1 MRVCSNSR
9 LRKIIGKII
18 GKTKQNKPPSTS
30 PKKNIR
36 KYFYWKSPS
45 KWQQAYPQRSIWMGY
60 QYHKNHIA
68 VAHLNWEAGI
78 TVKLSG
84 RLLAQ
89 HVWSPSPDT
98 TTKQT
103 KPWISSITKY
113 SIVKLPWGI
122 LPTRFFWRKSLVN
135 QSSLT
140 SNSTPTPPLPPKY

>member
-1 MRVCSNSR
+1 MWECVVTAGWEKS
-9 LRKIIGKII
+9 LE
-18 GKTKQNKPPSTS
+18 KQNKTNHPQP
-30 PKKNIR
+30 
-36 KYFYWKSPS
+36 
-45 KWQQAYPQRSIWMGY
+45 PQRKIQGNIFIEKVQVNDSRPT
-60 QYHKNHIA
+60 HKDPSEWVISTTKITIA
-68 VAHLNWEAGI
+68 IAHLNWEAGI

-98 TTKQT
+98 TNKQT
-103 KPWISSITKY
+103 KPWINSITKY